1 MANDIKYD
9 IIADATRFGNGVRAA
24 EQDAIRLQKTINRV
38 SSSSVPAS
46 GGILGSG
53 GKNGAMIVQQLAFAA
68 EDAATQFGT
77 RGLAGAMMA
86 AGNNITFA
94 ASMINPT
101 IGVIAS
107 LTSVGIMSA
116 LTYLKIANN
125 AKTAANDIGVFTDRL
140 REQQEQLKSNVK
152 FKQQLADIRTD
163 EKASEER
170 KGLAYDIEQRASAI
184 EDLKRQAQNLE
195 GVLKNAR
202 DTNSGLNQEYGFV
215 GQWMFGSDTSNEE
228 NQLKKL
234 RELLNQEEIEIGEA
248 KARMSQLKEESPQIQ
263 EREKR
268 DKSAKQAKEDAED
281 QKKLMDDLAKES
293 MTAQDRYLQRIKE
306 IKTLKDAGKITD
318 EQSAKYQ
325 KFAADQLEKQVESQ
339 RESNRLLSGAM
350 DIRSAE
356 AYGVMAKAEAMA
368 AKPFRRFTLPQ
379 LPQEPKPIAETKSI
393 DQIIQEW
400 FVKSQIA
407 SGDGTAASN
416 NSSKE
421 SLRAEQESA
430 VGIKRIGDILERRP
444 SIPIVGLN

>member
-24 EQDAIRLQKTINRV
+24 EQDAMRLQKTMNRV
-38 SSSSVPAS
+38 SSSSVPS
-46 GGILGSG
+46 SGILGSG
-53 GKNGAMIVQQLAFAA
+53 GRNGSMIIQQLAFAA

-94 ASMINPT
+94 AAMINPT

-116 LTYLKIANN
+116 LTYLKIADN
-125 AKTAANDIGVFTDRL
+125 AKTAANDLGLFTDRL
-140 REQQEQLKSNVK
+140 REQQEQLKSNIK
-152 FKQQLADIRTD
+152 FKQQLADIRTT
-163 EKASEER
+163 EKAAEEQ
-170 KGLAYDIEQRASAI
+170 KGLAYDIEQRATAI
-184 EDLKRQAQNLE
+184 EDLKRQAKNLE

-202 DTNSGLNQEYGFV
+202 ENNAGLDQEYGFV
-215 GQWMFGSDTSNEE
+215 GQWMFGTDTSNEE

-234 RELLNQEEIEIGEA
+234 RELLNREEEEIGKS
-248 KARMSQLKEESPQIQ
+248 KARMSQIKEESPQVQ
-263 EREKR
+263 VREKQ
-268 DKSAKQAKEDAED
+268 DEAAKQAKEDLED
-281 QKKLMDDLAKES
+281 QKKLMEDLAKES

-306 IKTLKDAGKITD
+306 IKTLEDAGKITV

-325 KFAADQLEKQVESQ
+325 KYAADQLEKQVQSQ
-339 RESNRLLSGAM
+339 RESNRLLAGAM

-368 AKPFRRFTLPQ
+368 TKPFRRFMLPQ

-407 SGDGTAASN
+407 GGDAIINSSG
-416 NSSKE
+416 SSKE
-421 SLRAEQESA
+421 SLKAEQESA

-444 SIPIVGLN
+444 SIPVVGLN